1 MSRRRVGLVAVVAV
15 FVFVLDRITKLLVE
29 SSIPNGSSV
38 EVVGEWIRIS
48 HVTNTGAAFGLLP
61 ERTTLLSILSVAAV
75 LAIVFYYRR
84 LAADSR
90 LIAATLG
97 MQLGGAFGNLIDR
110 VGQGYVVDFV
120 DVGIPGGPRFW
131 SFNVADSSIVVGII
145 AVTVLLWWQE
155 RQQTR
160 AVA

>member
-15 FVFVLDRITKLLVE
+15 FVFVLDRFTKLLVE

-97 MQLGGAFGNLIDR
+97 MQLGGAIGNLVDR
-110 VGQGYVVDFV
+110 IGQGYVVDFV
-120 DVGIPGGPRFW
+120 DVGVPDGPRFW

>member
-61 ERTTLLSILSVAAV
+61 ERTTPVWA
-75 LAIVFYYRR
+75 
-84 LAADSR
+84 
-90 LIAATLG
+90 
-97 MQLGGAFGNLIDR
+97 N
-110 VGQGYVVDFV
+110 QG
-120 DVGIPGGPRFW
+120 
-131 SFNVADSSIVVGII
+131 SSIP
-145 AVTVLLWWQE
+145 
-155 RQQTR
+155 
-160 AVA
+160 